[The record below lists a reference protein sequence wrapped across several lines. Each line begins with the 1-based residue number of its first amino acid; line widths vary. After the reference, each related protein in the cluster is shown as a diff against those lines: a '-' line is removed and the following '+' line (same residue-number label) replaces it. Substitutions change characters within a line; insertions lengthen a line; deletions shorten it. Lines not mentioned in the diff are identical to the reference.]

1 MRFPAQNALIPTPKS
16 SITIRMP
23 CSSEGAVMR
32 RRAGG
37 AGCGA
42 RALVS
47 QTKVREAPGHRPR
60 QLRGGALQ
68 WADGDRRKQGE
79 SQATPRWKVH
89 PSGPESYGPE
99 VQNRRRGA
107 PQGARVPGRTRI
119 RRSRKVEADIQGS
132 ADRRST
138 PSLRRGE
145 EMEGRFRG
153 ASSSRT
159 MMLGCLKIESE
170 NWQQAH
176 GALGCEVIA
185 PSCSARRFHRA
196 ASPVA

>member
-1 MRFPAQNALIPTPKS
+1 MRFPAQNALIPTPES

-68 WADGDRRKQGE
+68 WAGGDRRKQGE
-79 SQATPRWKVH
+79 SRAIPRWKVH
-89 PSGPESYGPE
+89 PSGSESYGPE
-99 VQNRRRGA
+99 VRNRRRGA
-107 PQGARVPGRTRI
+107 PQGARVPVGRASAKADLPAEASAKAG
-119 RRSRKVEADIQGS
+119 RRRRTSKEAPIGAPLPHFGEGRKWKEGS
-132 ADRRST
+132 AA
-138 PSLRRGE
+138 PQVRG
-145 EMEGRFRG
+145 R
-153 ASSSRT
+153 
-159 MMLGCLKIESE
+159 
-170 NWQQAH
+170 
-176 GALGCEVIA
+176 
-185 PSCSARRFHRA
+185 
-196 ASPVA
+196 